1 MPSDVARGRELIIGT
16 YTEPMPHVDGKG
28 EGILSCS
35 FDGAHIWAPTPARAG
50 AQPHVPGAQ
59 CRPPPP
65 LRRARD
71 HDLRRA
77 ARRRGVG
84 LCPPP
89 RERGVGPLELDAIG
103 RG

>member
-28 EGILSCS
+28 EGILSCKLRR
-35 FDGAHIWAPTPARAG
+35 GAHRASTPASAG

-71 HDLRRA
+71 DDLLRA